1 MTSQPLLDEDAR
13 FSLGVI
19 SGKLD
24 LLLVQGAATQAANDA
39 RFTKL
44 EDCQDDHDTR
54 ISSLEQGRSW
64 VLGGAA
70 TVTAAVGTIFA
81 YLGLK

>member
-1 MTSQPLLDEDAR
+1 MTSTPHLDDDAK
-13 FSLGVI
+13 FQLGII

-24 LLLVQGAATQAANDA
+24 LLLVQNAEADRRNAERHAKTEEALA
-39 RFTKL
+39 
-44 EDCQDDHDTR
+44 DHDQR

-70 TVTAAVGTIFA
+70 AITAA
-81 YLGLK
+81 LGGLATWAGFR